1 MELKSYLKVI
11 KSEKKMIIALTL
23 LTALAAYIFSIY
35 MPAHFETSVSLFIA
49 KDGTQDTTEFKYDG
63 YYALES
69 GEIVADNVEKMLQS
83 PQLVEKIYG
92 ASEIDPNFKNIKG
105 YKKKFTAKKMSNS
118 YVEVSFETDSRED
131 AAKLAKS
138 LTAAVNEQ
146 VKGAGSQSQNEVAFK
161 IENTEPIIIE
171 SKLDATLNLFVGLL
185 SGAFLGILAAF
196 LKKYFA

>member
-1 MELKSYLKVI
+1 MELKSYLIVI
-11 KSEKKMIIALTL
+11 KSEKKMIIAITL
-23 LTALAAYIFSIY
+23 LTALSAWIFSIY

-49 KDGTQDTTEFKYDG
+49 KDGTQTTDQFKYDG

-92 ASEIDPNFKNIKG
+92 TSGVDPNFKNIKG

-118 YVEVSFETDSRED
+118 YVEVSFQTPNRTDAEKI
-131 AAKLAKS
+131 AEA
-138 LTAAVNEQ
+138 LTKTVNEQ
-146 VKGAGSQSQNEVAFK
+146 MNGISSQSQNEVAFK

>member
-1 MELKSYLKVI
+1 MELKSYLIVI
-11 KSEKKMIIALTL
+11 KSEKKMIIAITL
-23 LTALAAYIFSIY
+23 LTALAAWIFSIY

-49 KDGTQDTTEFKYDG
+49 KDGTQTTDQFKYDG
-63 YYALES
+63 YYALS
-69 GEIVADNVEKMLQS
+69 AGEVVADNVEKMLQS

-92 ASEIDPNFKNIKG
+92 ASGVDPNFKNIKG

-118 YVEVSFETDSRED
+118 YVEVSFQTPNRTDAEKI
-131 AAKLAKS
+131 AEA
-138 LTAAVNEQ
+138 LTKTVNEQ
-146 VKGAGSQSQNEVAFK
+146 MNGISSQSQNEVAFK

>member
-23 LTALAAYIFSIY
+23 LTALFAWVFSVY
-35 MPAHFETSVSLFIA
+35 MPTRYETSVSLFIA
-49 KDGTQDTTEFKYDG
+49 KDGTQDTTEFKYAG

-69 GEIVADNVEKMLQS
+69 GEIVADNIEKMLQS
-83 PQLVEKIYG
+83 PQLVEKIYSVSG
-92 ASEIDPNFKNIKG
+92 VDPNFKNIKG

-118 YVEVSFETDSRED
+118 YVEVSFETDNRED
-131 AAKLAKS
+131 AEKLAKS

-146 VKGAGSQSQNEVAFK
+146 VKGTASQSQNEVAFT

-171 SKLDATLNLFVGLL
+171 SKPDATLNLGLGLL
-185 SGAFLGILAAF
+185 SGVFLGILAAF